1 MILLRGVHEVYIA
14 YNTDMYP
21 IDISKDWTQHDTL
34 TTSIQNVSTIR
45 SRILLGLMPNDGQEG
60 QDEIVQVEFDERFR
74 S

>member
-1 MILLRGVHEVYIA
+1 
-14 YNTDMYP
+14 MYP

-60 QDEIVQVEFDERFR
+60 QDEIIQVEFDERFR